1 MADEKD
7 SLDEEDALDES
18 ELDGESGA
26 GKKKI
31 ILFAALA
38 LLLLGGGGAGVY
50 FSGILGGPE
59 EIAETEIQ
67 PPPVELVY
75 YKLPETLT
83 NLNGGG
89 GQSNGFLKARVV
101 LELTDKNDIERIER
115 LLPRVVDILQV
126 LLREL
131 RIDDLRE
138 PQGLAILRREL
149 LARINEVVQ
158 PVEVSRVL
166 FHDLLIQ

>member
-50 FSGILGGPE
+50 FSGILDGPE

-83 NLNGGG
+83 NLNGGEQG
-89 GQSNGFLKARVV
+89 NGFLKARVV